1 MELPQ
6 TITDQL
12 DAIPLSALEKYV
24 QKRYAKLTE
33 AIFKQ
38 ILEST
43 DGDYLLQTQ
52 TLKDLKP
59 EGF

>member
-6 TITDQL
+6 TIIEYL
-12 DAIPLSALEKYV
+12 DAIPLTDLEKYV
-24 QKRYAKLTE
+24 QKRYAKMME
-33 AIFKQ
+33 NIFKS

-43 DGDYLLQTQ
+43 DGNYVLQAQ

>member
-6 TITDQL
+6 SIIDQL
-12 DAIPLSALEKYV
+12 DVIPLTDLEKYV
-24 QKRYAKLTE
+24 QIRYAKMME
-33 AIFKQ
+33 NIFKT

-43 DGDYLLQTQ
+43 DGNYVLQAQ

-59 EGF
+59 EGY

>member
-6 TITDQL
+6 TIIDYL
-12 DAIPLSALEKYV
+12 DAIPITDLEKYV
-24 QKRYAKLTE
+24 QKRYAKMME
-33 AIFKQ
+33 NIFKA

-43 DGDYLLQTQ
+43 DGDYLLQAQ
-52 TLKDLKP
+52 AIKDLKP

>member
-6 TITDQL
+6 TITDYL
-12 DAIPLSALEKYV
+12 DAIPITDLEKYV
-24 QKRYAKLTE
+24 QKRYAKMME
-33 AIFKQ
+33 NIFKS

-43 DGDYLLQTQ
+43 DGNYVLQAQ

-59 EGF
+59 EGY

>member
-6 TITDQL
+6 TIIDQL
-12 DAIPLSALEKYV
+12 DAIPLTDLEIYV
-24 QKRYAKLTE
+24 QKRYAKMME
-33 AIFKQ
+33 NIFKS

-43 DGDYLLQTQ
+43 DGNYLLQAQ

>member
-6 TITDQL
+6 SIIDQL
-12 DAIPLSALEKYV
+12 NAIPLIELEKYV
-24 QKRYAKLTE
+24 QKRYAKMME
-33 AIFKQ
+33 NIFKT

-43 DGDYLLQTQ
+43 DGNYVLLAQ

-59 EGF
+59 EGY

>member
-6 TITDQL
+6 SIIDQL
-12 DAIPLSALEKYV
+12 DVIPLTDLEKYV
-24 QKRYAKLTE
+24 QKRYAKMME
-33 AIFKQ
+33 NIFKT

-43 DGDYLLQTQ
+43 DGNYVLQAQ

-59 EGF
+59 EGY

>member
-12 DAIPLSALEKYV
+12 DAIPLTDLEKYV
-24 QKRYAKLTE
+24 QKRYAQMME
-33 AIFKQ
+33 NIFKA

-43 DGDYLLQTQ
+43 DGDYTLQAQ

>member
-6 TITDQL
+6 SIIDQL
-12 DAIPLSALEKYV
+12 DAIPLTNLEIYV
-24 QKRYAKLTE
+24 QKRYAKMME
-33 AIFKQ
+33 NIFKT

-43 DGDYLLQTQ
+43 DGNYVLQAQ

-59 EGF
+59 EGY

>member
-6 TITDQL
+6 SIIDQL
-12 DAIPLSALEKYV
+12 DAIPLTDLEIYV

-33 AIFKQ
+33 SIFKT

-43 DGDYLLQTQ
+43 DGNYILQAQ

-59 EGF
+59 EGY

>member
-1 MELPQ
+1 MELPK
-6 TITDQL
+6 TIIDQL
-12 DAIPLSALEKYV
+12 DAIPLTDLEIYV
-24 QKRYAKLTE
+24 QKRYAKITKD
-33 AIFKQ
+33 IFTK

-43 DGDYLLQTQ
+43 DGDYTLQAQ

>member
-6 TITDQL
+6 TIIDQL
-12 DAIPLSALEKYV
+12 DAIPLTNLEIYV
-24 QKRYAKLTE
+24 QKRYAKMME
-33 AIFKQ
+33 NIFKT

-43 DGDYLLQTQ
+43 DGNYVLQAQ

-59 EGF
+59 EGY

>member
-6 TITDQL
+6 SIIDQL
-12 DAIPLSALEKYV
+12 NAIPLIELEKYV
-24 QKRYAKLTE
+24 QKRYAKMME
-33 AIFKQ
+33 NIFKT

-43 DGDYLLQTQ
+43 DGNYVLQAQ

-59 EGF
+59 EGY

>member
-6 TITDQL
+6 SIIDQL
-12 DAIPLSALEKYV
+12 NAIPLIELEKYV
-24 QKRYAKLTE
+24 QKRYAKMME
-33 AIFKQ
+33 NIFKT

-43 DGDYLLQTQ
+43 DGNYLLQAQ

-59 EGF
+59 EGY

>member
-6 TITDQL
+6 TIIDQL
-12 DAIPLSALEKYV
+12 DAIPLTDLEKYV
-24 QKRYAKLTE
+24 QKRYAKMMENL
-33 AIFKQ
+33 FKS

-43 DGDYLLQTQ
+43 DGNYVLQAQ

>member
-6 TITDQL
+6 TIIDQL
-12 DAIPLSALEKYV
+12 NAIPLIELEKYV
-24 QKRYAKLTE
+24 QKRYAKMME
-33 AIFKQ
+33 NIFKT

-43 DGDYLLQTQ
+43 DGNYVLQAQ

-59 EGF
+59 EGY

>member
-6 TITDQL
+6 TIIDQL
-12 DAIPLSALEKYV
+12 DAIPLTDLEIYV

-33 AIFKQ
+33 SIFKA

-43 DGDYLLQTQ
+43 DGDYTLQARV
-52 TLKDLKP
+52 LADLKP

>member
-6 TITDQL
+6 SITDYL
-12 DAIPLSALEKYV
+12 DAIPIIDLEKYV
-24 QKRYAKLTE
+24 PKRYAKMME
-33 AIFKQ
+33 NIFKS

-43 DGDYLLQTQ
+43 DGNYILQAQ

-59 EGF
+59 GGF

>member
-1 MELPQ
+1 MEMPQ
-6 TITDQL
+6 SIIDYL
-12 DAIPLSALEKYV
+12 DAIPLIELEKYV
-24 QKRYAKLTE
+24 QKRYAKMME
-33 AIFKQ
+33 NIFKT

-43 DGDYLLQTQ
+43 DGNYLLQAQ

>member
-6 TITDQL
+6 SIIDQL
-12 DAIPLSALEKYV
+12 NAIPLIELEKYV
-24 QKRYAKLTE
+24 QKRYAKMME
-33 AIFKQ
+33 DIFKN

-43 DGDYLLQTQ
+43 DGNYLLQAQ

-59 EGF
+59 GGF

>member
-6 TITDQL
+6 TIIDQL
-12 DAIPLSALEKYV
+12 DAIPLTDLEIYV
-24 QKRYAKLTE
+24 QKRYAKMME
-33 AIFKQ
+33 NIFKT

-43 DGDYLLQTQ
+43 DGNYVLQAQ

-59 EGF
+59 EGY